1 MSEKVKKTR
10 RNPLLKKELLAAGIT
25 VLAGM
30 GQKSE
35 AKEME
40 SPEPKIEIY
49 NAPAENMETEASADF
64 MVAAAEQYGNYDEEQ
79 YVYDRKL
86 SRGASVKYEGAY
98 VNWDTGK
105 VIFKAVSRYDENY
118 VSTVRSCMEMR
129 RFQTGPYDRS
139 GDREIRREQI
149 RDGEYNKR
157 AATRDIIRGIGRIIL
172 DRPGR

>member
-49 NAPAENMETEASADF
+49 NAPAENMETEA
-64 MVAAAEQYGNYDEEQ
+64 
-79 YVYDRKL
+79 
-86 SRGASVKYEGAY
+86 
-98 VNWDTGK
+98 
-105 VIFKAVSRYDENY
+105 
-118 VSTVRSCMEMR
+118 
-129 RFQTGPYDRS
+129 
-139 GDREIRREQI
+139 
-149 RDGEYNKR
+149 
-157 AATRDIIRGIGRIIL
+157 
-172 DRPGR
+172 PG